1 MKQVIKAMITFW
13 KKETVLMIAV
23 ILAAISMVI
32 IPPDLNYIFYIDF
45 RTLGILFCLMAVVA
59 GMKQI
64 HVFDRLAQGLLAQVR
79 GSGGIVLTLVLLCFF
94 LSMLITND
102 VALITFVP
110 FTIIIMKQLGE
121 KVQRTWMLRV
131 VVMQTIAANLG
142 SMLTPIG
149 NPQNLYLYGK
159 AGIGIPGVLRLM
171 LPYTGI
177 SLLLLGVWIAIC
189 VGREK
194 FEKGDVTEGKTLITE
209 KNQELRAGEDQ
220 SILVREADTN
230 RRYPIDKKK
239 LGCYLALFLVSLLS
253 VAHILPFPI
262 PLLLVIV
269 YISIRDRTIWRQID
283 YSLLGTFTALF
294 IFIGNVGR
302 IPAFSRFLQEFING
316 REVITAVIAS
326 QVMSNVPAAILLSG
340 FTDNIQALI
349 VGTNLG
355 GLGTL
360 IASMASLISF
370 KYIAKENRKLRG
382 KYFIL
387 FTIANVIFLVIL
399 LGFWMIY
406 PITY

>member
-1 MKQVIKAMITFW
+1 
-13 KKETVLMIAV
+13 
-23 ILAAISMVI
+23 
-32 IPPDLNYIFYIDF
+32 
-45 RTLGILFCLMAVVA
+45 
-59 GMKQI
+59 
-64 HVFDRLAQGLLAQVR
+64 
-79 GSGGIVLTLVLLCFF
+79 
-94 LSMLITND
+94 
-102 VALITFVP
+102 
-110 FTIIIMKQLGE
+110 
-121 KVQRTWMLRV
+121 
-131 VVMQTIAANLG
+131 MQTIAANLG

-159 AGIGIPGVLRLM
+159 AGIGIPGFLRLM

-209 KNQELRAGEDQ
+209 KNQELRSGEDQ
-220 SILVREADTN
+220 SILMREADTN

-269 YISIRDRTIWRQID
+269 YISTRDRTIWRQID

-399 LGFWMIY
+399 LGFWMIC